1 MVSVMDGIPCCV
13 ASDEREQAEKK
24 LYRNKNGQEHVS
36 PSLQADAPLLR
47 ERVRRLLDQEV
58 DFVSN
63 KFFGRRSAAR
73 FFEQESL
80 DLAEFEN
87 GNTAEVVEKL
97 PAHVSRLCQ
106 APLLTPE
113 QEVRCFRRMNYLK
126 FRLHQSR
133 GQLNLDQPDE
143 ELVLAAEGFRE
154 QALKLRDV
162 IIRANLRLVVSVTR
176 KFVTPQFT
184 FDELFSEG
192 VLALMNAVE
201 KFDYDRGYRFSTYA
215 YYSISRGMYRLIKAL
230 RKKRI
235 LLDVLDQNVAAAESR
250 GGELNSRQW
259 DDMSQEL
266 RDMLKHLDHRERWI
280 IQQRYALDDM
290 GKAPTYRMLAE
301 QLGICN
307 ERVRQLEKRALSKL
321 RGLGEDGRF
330 NEVLDTLDI

>member
-1 MVSVMDGIPCCV
+1 MVSVMDDIPCCV
-13 ASDEREQAEKK
+13 ASGEREQVEKN
-24 LYRNKNGQEHVS
+24 LCCDNHRHGYAS
-36 PSLQADAPLLR
+36 PSVQTHQAFLQD
-47 ERVRRLLDQEV
+47 RVRGLLEQEV

-63 KFFGRRSAAR
+63 KFFSKRSAAR
-73 FFEQESL
+73 FFEQELL
-80 DLAEFEN
+80 DLSEYEN
-87 GNTAEVVEKL
+87 GNAAEVIEKL

-113 QEVRCFRRMNYLK
+113 QEVICFRRMNYLK

-133 GQLNLDQPDE
+133 GLLNLDEPDE
-143 ELVLAAEGFRE
+143 ELVLAAEGFRD

-230 RKKRI
+230 RKKCI
-235 LLDVLDQNVAAAESR
+235 VLDVLDQYVAAAESR
-250 GGELNSRQW
+250 GGELNPRLW
-259 DDMSQEL
+259 DDMSHEL

-280 IQQRYALDDM
+280 IQQRFALDNK

-321 RGLGEDGRF
+321 RVLSEDGRF
-330 NEVLDTLDI
+330 NDVLDTLDI